1 MKYQFFYVDFFCAIL
16 CLFMAALPSF
26 AGGNLVNPAS
36 AFLLLAS
43 AMMFFQAGFKVKSN
57 LNLSREVELIVNDA
71 AKPDTKNADL
81 QHLYMRVNS
90 EEIRMEV
97 HNGRDHWV
105 IPSYTL
111 PDNVVMNG
119 GLYTRDQIDK
129 HYMQLNGTLAPLG
142 HPKIDGKH
150 VSAFSP
156 EAIHANHVGAFNR
169 NVERRG
175 NRIYMEKWLDVN
187 YAKQSE
193 GGRRVLEAIEQ
204 KKPIHTSVAVYAVRE
219 LTPNAAGYQWK
230 ANILAMDHDAILLD
244 EPGAATPADGVGL
257 FVNVADAK
265 ELTVNAGVLSSDSYG
280 ARMKLLSESAADHFQ
295 SKDWRAWVEDFD
307 TVHAIVHVDND
318 THMYSYAIVDGAVVW
333 GTDGKKVESK
343 QTWYESNPVVNWLIK
358 KINVN
363 SVGDLFIKPQKPVET
378 DDMPFSDEDKA
389 AIKAMLSDHA
399 TAIQANTDAKIQS
412 LTEAL
417 TVLQA
422 NNADILARVSE
433 NKNKEET
440 EMRKVVSEK
449 LGEVVANALKDDAL
463 VEAFKKLQPEGQVI
477 VNGKVTDNTVP
488 SIPDPKTYFPQ

>member
-1 MKYQFFYVDFFCAIL
+1 MVKAMLCGAI
-16 CLFMAALPSF
+16 
-26 AGGNLVNPAS
+26 
-36 AFLLLAS
+36 
-43 AMMFFQAGFKVKSN
+43 FQKQSQEA
-57 LNLSREVELIVNDA
+57 ELIVNDA

-280 ARMKLLSESAADHFQ
+280 ARMKLLNDSAADKFQ
-295 SKDWRAWVEDFD
+295 SSDWPSWVEDFD
-307 TVHAIVHVDND
+307 SVHAIVHVGRE
-318 THMYSYAIVDGAVVW
+318 TSVYSYAIVDGVVVW
-333 GTDGKKVESK
+333 GNDGKKVESK
-343 QTWYESNPVVNWLIK
+343 QSWFETNSFANWLIK
-358 KINVN
+358 KFNVN
-363 SVGDLFIKPQKPVET
+363 SVGDLFNKPPKPVET
-378 DDMPFSDEDKA
+378 DDMPLSDDDKA
-389 AIKAMLSDHA
+389 AIKAMLSEHA
-399 TAIQANTDAKIQS
+399 TAIQANTDAQIKPLVDKVTQ
-412 LTEAL
+412 LET
-417 TVLQA
+417 

-449 LGEVVANALKDDAL
+449 LGEVVANALKGDAL
-463 VEAFKKLQPEGQVI
+463 VEAFKKLQPDGQVV
-477 VNGKVTDNTVP
+477 VNGKVTDSTAP
-488 SIPDPKTYFPQ
+488 SIPDPATYLTK